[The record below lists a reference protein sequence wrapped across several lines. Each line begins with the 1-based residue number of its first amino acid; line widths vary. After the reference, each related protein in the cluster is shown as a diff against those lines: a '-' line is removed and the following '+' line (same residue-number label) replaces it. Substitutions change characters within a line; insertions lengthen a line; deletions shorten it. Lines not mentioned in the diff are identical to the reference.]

1 MIRISI
7 RIELFLC
14 QMDITNWMLIEKS
27 MKLITKK
34 TNFGNDYYFDNEWNE
49 AKCHN
54 DDDDDVVDVFD
65 FVNENANENVND
77 L

>member
-27 MKLITKK
+27 MKWITKK
-34 TNFGNDYYFDNEWNE
+34 TNFGNDYYFHNEWNE

-54 DDDDDVVDVFD
+54 DDDDVVDVFD